1 MLLHH
6 GNRSAIRTPLPPPH
20 ATTSLFGVPVLTSSS
35 PTDEASFKAEWP
47 KVPIN
52 FGSRWAKQRAKA
64 IASGLLSHRFAT
76 LALWWHPGEVCHH
89 LMRHALGAP

>member
-35 PTDEASFKAEWP
+35 PTDEASLSGPRCRSTSAPAGPNSEPRPLPVVCFLTGSQLWR
-47 KVPIN
+47 
-52 FGSRWAKQRAKA
+52 FGG
-64 IASGLLSHRFAT
+64 I
-76 LALWWHPGEVCHH
+76 LARLAVI
-89 LMRHALGAP
+89 